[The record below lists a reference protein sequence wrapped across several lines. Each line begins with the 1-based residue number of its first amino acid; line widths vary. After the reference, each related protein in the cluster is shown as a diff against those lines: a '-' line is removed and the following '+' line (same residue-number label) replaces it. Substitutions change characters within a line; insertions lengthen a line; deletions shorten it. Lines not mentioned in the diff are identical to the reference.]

1 MQFSEQVI
9 EAIKYLIL
17 GLIQG
22 ITEVLP
28 ISSSGHVELAK
39 ILLGMQRQEGLLF
52 LILVNTGSLFAF
64 LLFYSKDLWRIVRD
78 FIRHLRHPETREMS
92 GPNYHYAWKLVVASI
107 PAGIV
112 GVLFSDLIDNLM
124 IEYNILLSGVG
135 LLFTATILYL
145 IGYRRYRHGLPN
157 LNYKEA
163 GIIGL
168 GQAIAILPGV
178 SRSGLTTAIAL
189 KKGLSIDAALKF
201 SFMMYIPISLGSI
214 LLYLKDIV
222 VDDYMLPSG
231 EYVVYYLIAFVAA
244 FVATLVAF
252 KVIFNIFRTNKLKYF
267 SYYCFAMAFLSIV
280 LFIARQ

>member
-1 MQFSEQVI
+1 LPFSEQVI

-17 GLIQG
+17 GIIQG
-22 ITEVLP
+22 VTEVLP

-39 ILLGMQRQEGLLF
+39 VLLAMDRQEGLLF
-52 LILVNTGSLFAF
+52 LILVNTGSLLAF
-64 LLFYSKDLWRIVRD
+64 LFFYSKDLWRILKD
-78 FIRHLRHPETREMS
+78 FIRHLKHPETREMS
-92 GPNYHYAWKLVVASI
+92 GPNYHYAWKLVVATI

-112 GVLFSDLIDNLM
+112 GVLLSDLIDRMM

-145 IGYRRYRHGLPN
+145 IGYRRYRHGLPT
-157 LNYKEA
+157 LTYKEA
-163 GIIGL
+163 GLIGL
-168 GQAIAILPGV
+168 GQAIAILPGI
-178 SRSGLTTAIAL
+178 SRSGLTTAIGL

-222 VDDYMLPSG
+222 VDGYALPG
-231 EYVVYYLIAFVAA
+231 AEYAVYYLIAFLAA
-244 FVATLVAF
+244 FVSTLVAF
-252 KVIFNIFRTNKLKYF
+252 RFIFNIFRTNKLKYF

-280 LFIARQ
+280 LFIVRQ